1 LKSIVYKPDSVGALA
16 SFLCLIH
23 CALTPFIFISQAC
36 VVSCCEESPMWWQSI
51 DYVFLIISFFA
62 IFKSAKTSSNR
73 VVKTLLWC
81 FWGILC
87 LLILNK
93 SIQLFLVS
101 HNFMYSVAILLSIL
115 HLYNLRYCQCKTKGC
130 CVNK

>member
-1 LKSIVYKPDSVGALA
+1 MKSIVYKPDSVGALA

-36 VVSCCEESPMWWQSI
+36 VVSCCKESPMWWQSI

>member
-36 VVSCCEESPMWWQSI
+36 VVSCCKESPMWWQSI

>member
-1 LKSIVYKPDSVGALA
+1 MKSIVYKPDSVGALA

-23 CALTPFIFISQAC
+23 CVFTPFIFISQAC
-36 VVSCCEESPMWWQSI
+36 AVSCCEESPIWWQSI

-62 IFKSAKTSSNR
+62 IFKSAKTSSNK
-73 VVKTLLWC
+73 VLKALLWC
-81 FWGILC
+81 FWGVLC

-101 HNFMYSVAILLSIL
+101 HNFMYSAAILLSIL